1 MKLLKNL
8 EITFSRSLLN
18 ILTPVLTF
26 LKIILHPPNLRKK
39 IKKRKFYSFE
49 ESENLSPPPCWQE
62 TLRDC
67 IFEGIN
73 DISARRL
80 QRYIFPPLN
89 WKACSHPCR
98 LNKNPASKVIRK
110 VDCRVVRK
118 KLILKGRNRD

>member
-8 EITFSRSLLN
+8 EITFSHSLLN

-39 IKKRKFYSFE
+39 IKKKKFYSFE
-49 ESENLSPPPCWQE
+49 ESENLSPPPPCWQE

-73 DISARRL
+73 DISARR
-80 QRYIFPPLN
+80 YIFPPLN
-89 WKACSHPCR
+89 WKTCSHPCR

-118 KLILKGRNRD
+118 KTHFEK